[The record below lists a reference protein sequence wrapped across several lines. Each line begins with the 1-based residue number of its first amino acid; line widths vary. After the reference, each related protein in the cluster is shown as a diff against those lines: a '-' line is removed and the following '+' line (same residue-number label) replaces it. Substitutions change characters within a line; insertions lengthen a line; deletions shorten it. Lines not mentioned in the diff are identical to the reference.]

1 MNDAGE
7 GLGGGTGTHS
17 HRAGARP
24 VPVIV
29 HLSGAHR
36 GVREPLTADTIRLG
50 TSADA
55 DIHFPADREPAV
67 ADNHMILRRE
77 GDAFRIEAWPGQWV
91 AVNGEVVDEVVL
103 ETEDVI
109 EVGRGGP
116 LLRYRRYRPSALQYK
131 SMREAVHD
139 CVDCARH
146 ARGGRLGKAGSFV
159 AGLPRELFTQTSPWS
174 RALFLA
180 LFVLLVGATGTLAVW
195 GMRLNQRLERAE
207 SFYQVDG
214 AVEGTGSGTL
224 TATDL
229 LELQAE
235 IEDRLSGAVER
246 VEALEARSDA
256 GRRVIGEAASSVV
269 FIQAAYGFNE
279 PDTGRPIRILLGAD
293 GAPLG
298 GPSGRPVLTA
308 DGSGPI
314 YQILITGTAFI
325 ATPEGLILTNRHIAL
340 PWDYDP
346 VAEPLL
352 RRGLDPVMHRMVG
365 YLPGIE
371 AGFPVEMLAVS
382 DRADVAVLQCSV
394 ETVDLVALELSE
406 VPPAPG
412 DEVYVL
418 GYPTGI
424 RALIART
431 DPAFVD
437 SLRAGGGSDF
447 WSVAESLSRSGHI
460 APLAT
465 QGIVGQ
471 VSRARVVYDAETTHG
486 GSGGPVLGMDGR
498 VVAINAAILDEQF
511 GGSNLG
517 VPAAEARRL
526 LSSMTETQ
534 PPTD

>member
-1 MNDAGE
+1 MTRGVST
-7 GLGGGTGTHS
+7 GTGRE
-17 HRAGARP
+17 RAGPRS
-24 VPVIV
+24 VPAIV

-36 GVREPLTADTIRLG
+36 GAHEPLTTDTIRVG
-50 TSADA
+50 TSPDA

-67 ADNHMILRRE
+67 ADSHLVLRRE
-77 GDAFRIEAWPGQWV
+77 GASFRLEVWPGQWV
-91 AVNGEVVDEVVL
+91 RVNGEPLDDRL
-103 ETEDVI
+103 LQAEDVI

-116 LLRYRRYRPSALQYK
+116 LLRYRMVEPTALQYK

-139 CVDCARH
+139 CVFCARH
-146 ARGGRLGKAGSFV
+146 AGGGRLKRTGSFV
-159 AGLPRELFTQTSPWS
+159 AGLPRELLTQTSPWS
-174 RALFLA
+174 RALFLL
-180 LFVLLVGATGTLAVW
+180 LFLLLVGTTGALAVW
-195 GMRLNQRLERAE
+195 GLRLNQRLELAE
-207 SFYQVDG
+207 IFYQVDSSI
-214 AVEGTGSGTL
+214 EGTGSGTL
-224 TATDL
+224 TATGL

-235 IEDRLSGAVER
+235 MEDRLSGAVER

-256 GRRVIGEAASSVV
+256 GRRVVGEAASSVV

-279 PDTGRPIRILLGAD
+279 PDSGRPIRILLDPD
-293 GAPLG
+293 GSPLRGPG
-298 GPSGRPVLTA
+298 GQPVLTA

-314 YQILITGTAFI
+314 FQILITGTAFI
-325 ATPEGLILTNRHIAL
+325 ATPEGLMLTNRHIAM

-346 VAEPLL
+346 LAEPLL
-352 RRGLDPVMHRMVG
+352 RRGLAAVMHRMVG
-365 YLPGIE
+365 YLPGVE

-382 DRADVAVLQCSV
+382 DRADVAVLRCSV
-394 ETVDLVALELSE
+394 LVADLVPLTLSE

-431 DPAFVD
+431 DPGFVD
-437 SLRAGGGSDF
+437 SLRAGGASDF
-447 WSVAESLSRSGHI
+447 WSVAESLSRGGHI

-471 VSRARVVYDAETTHG
+471 VSRARIVYDAETTHG
-486 GSGGPVLGMDGR
+486 GSGGPVLGLDGR

-517 VPAAEARRL
+517 IPASEAWRL
-526 LSSMTETQ
+526 LSSVIE
-534 PPTD
+534 PSPLAD

>member
-1 MNDAGE
+1 MNA
-7 GLGGGTGTHS
+7 T
-17 HRAGARP
+17 A

-29 HLSGAHR
+29 HLSGSHR
-36 GVREPLTADTIRLG
+36 GGREPLTADTVRIG

-67 ADNHMILRRE
+67 ADSHLILRRE
-77 GDAFRIEAWPGQWV
+77 GPSYRVEAWPGQWV
-91 AVNGEVVDEVVL
+91 RVNGEPVEERL
-103 ETEDVI
+103 LQAEDVI

-116 LLRYRRYRPSALQYK
+116 LLRYRMDEPDALQYK

-139 CVDCARH
+139 CVECARH
-146 ARGGRLGKAGSFV
+146 SKGGRLRTTGSLLT
-159 AGLPRELFTQTSPWS
+159 GLPRELFTQTSPWS
-174 RALFLA
+174 RALFLT
-180 LFVLLVGATGTLAVW
+180 LFLLLVGTTGALGVW

-214 AVEGTGSGTL
+214 GVDGTGSML

-229 LELQAE
+229 IELQAE

-246 VEALEARSDA
+246 VEALEARSEA
-256 GRRVIGEAASSVV
+256 GRRVISEAASSVA

-279 PDTGRPIRILLGAD
+279 PDTGRPIRILLDAD
-293 GAPLG
+293 GVPLH

-314 YQILITGTAFI
+314 FQILITGSGFI
-325 ATPEGLILTNRHIAL
+325 ATPEGLMLTNRHIAL
-340 PWDYDP
+340 PWDYD
-346 VAEPLL
+346 VLAEPLM
-352 RRGLDPVMHRMVG
+352 RRGMMPAMHRMVG

-382 DRADVAVLQCSV
+382 DRADVAVLRCSI
-394 ETVDLVALELSE
+394 EAADLVALTLSE
-406 VPPAPG
+406 VPSAPG

-418 GYPTGI
+418 GYPAGI

-431 DPAFVD
+431 DAAFVD
-437 SLRAGGGSDF
+437 SLRAGGASDF
-447 WSVAESLSRSGHI
+447 WSVVESLSRSGHI

-471 VSRARVVYDAETTHG
+471 VSHARIVYDAETTHG
-486 GSGGPVLGMDGR
+486 GSGGPVLGLDGR

-511 GGSNLG
+511 GGANLG
-517 VPAAEARRL
+517 IPASEAWRL
-526 LSSMTETQ
+526 LSSVTE
-534 PPTD
+534 PSPLAD